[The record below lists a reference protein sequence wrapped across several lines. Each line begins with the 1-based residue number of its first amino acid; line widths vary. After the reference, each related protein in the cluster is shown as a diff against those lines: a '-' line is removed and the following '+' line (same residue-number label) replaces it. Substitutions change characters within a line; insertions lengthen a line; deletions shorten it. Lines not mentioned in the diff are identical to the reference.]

1 MNSHM
6 TIQTWFGRI
15 QVEWFGQDFSEIK
28 LGQYACADI
37 PSIALSGYPPKDRAF
52 LVEGLI
58 G

>member
-1 MNSHM
+1 M
-6 TIQTWFGRI
+6 TIQTWFSRI
-15 QVEWFGQDFSEIK
+15 QVEWFGQNFSEIK

-37 PSIALSGYPPKDRAF
+37 PSVALFGYPPKDRAF